1 MLQNL
6 AQLGYAEMTPV
17 QAQSLPLS
25 LAGRDVTAQAATG
38 SGKTAAFGLAI
49 LKSIRP
55 GSGKPAALVLC
66 PTRELATQVAEEL
79 RRLARPLA
87 NTRIVVLC
95 GGSVFA
101 HQREAIARG
110 VDIVV
115 GTPGRVLDHVQR
127 RTVDLRFVKVAV
139 LDEADR
145 MLEMGF
151 LPDVTTI
158 FDTTPRGRQTL
169 LFSATFPDE
178 ILAMREQFQKD
189 PATVIV
195 ESVVAKPDIDAYV
208 VGLDRLERTEAT
220 LRVLGH
226 FRPKNAV
233 IFCNHRASCDELVAE
248 MRRQGFVARALHGGM
263 DQRERDEVLLLFA
276 HDSLQW
282 LVATD
287 VAARG
292 LDIEEL
298 AAVVNYDP
306 PRDADVYT
314 HRIGRT
320 GRAGKSGLAVTLL
333 SRREQRREGAWAEAF
348 EDAHRVDE
356 ASLGE
361 VAMVPPP
368 PEMVTIAVYAGRRD
382 KIRKGDIL
390 GALTGEMGLAPSD
403 IGKITITDTTS
414 YVGLRREVG
423 MQALR
428 AINNGQIKRRRVR
441 ASMLDERA

>member
-1 MLQNL
+1 MIQNL
-6 AQLGYAEMTPV
+6 DQLGYVEMTPV
-17 QAQSLPLS
+17 QAESLPLS
-25 LAGRDVTAQAATG
+25 LAGRDVTAQAVTG

-49 LKSIRP
+49 LKSVRP

-101 HQREAIARG
+101 QQRTAIARG

-127 RTVDLRFVKVAV
+127 HTVDLRFIKVAV

-158 FDTTPRGRQTL
+158 FETTPRGRQTL
-169 LFSATFPDE
+169 LFSATFPEE
-178 ILAMREQFQKD
+178 ILALREQFQKD

-195 ESVVAKPDIDAYV
+195 ESVMAKPQIDEV
-208 VGLDRLERTEAT
+208 VIGLDKLERAEAT

-233 IFCNHRASCDELVAE
+233 IFCNHRASCDELVEA
-248 MRRQGFVARALHGGM
+248 MRREGFVARALHGGM

-282 LVATD
+282 LIATD

-292 LDIEEL
+292 LDIEDL

-320 GRAGKSGLAVTLL
+320 GRAGKSGLAVTLV
-333 SRREQRREGAWAEAF
+333 SKREQRREGAFAEALAGAR
-348 EDAHRVDE
+348 EMRDAD
-356 ASLGE
+356 LGPLE
-361 VAMVPPP
+361 HVPPA
-368 PEMVTIAVYAGRRD
+368 PEMVTIAIYAGRRD
-382 KIRKGDIL
+382 KIRKGDLL
-390 GALTGEMGLAPSD
+390 GALTGELGFAPTD

-428 AINNGQIKRRRVR
+428 ALNNGQIKRRRVR
-441 ASMLDERA
+441 ASMVDERA